1 MVSFP
6 PCKINLGLNILS
18 RRPDGFHDLETV
30 FYPIPWT
37 DVLEIIPSSKL
48 SFQSSGNII
57 PGREEDNLCLRAYQ
71 LLKDEFDIGPVQI
84 HLHKIIPTGAGLG
97 GGSAD
102 AAYALRILNE
112 IFELK
117 LSVQQLSSYASQL
130 GSDCAFFIHD
140 EPMHGS
146 GRGELLEKT
155 EVNLKGKFLVLIH
168 PGIHVATSLAF
179 AGVTPRLPAHRL
191 KESIQWPF
199 EKWKQ
204 NVENDFEKSVFKS
217 HPAIAD
223 LKAQLYAMGAAYASM
238 SGSGSSVFG
247 IFESEIKLPASLRN
261 MNHWSGFL

>member
-6 PCKINLGLNILS
+6 PCKINLGLSILS
-18 RRPDGFHDLETV
+18 RRADGFHDLETV

-48 SFQSSGNII
+48 SFQSSGNVI

-102 AAYALRILNE
+102 AAYTLRILNE
-112 IFELK
+112 IFTLK
-117 LSVQQLSSYASQL
+117 LSVKQLSRYASQL

-146 GRGELLEKT
+146 GRGELLEKI
-155 EVNLKGKFLVLIH
+155 EVNLRGKFLVVVN
-168 PGIHVATSLAF
+168 PGIHVATQQAF
-179 AGVTPRLPAHRL
+179 AGVTPGIPIHRL
-191 KESIQWPF
+191 REIIQGPV
-199 EKWKQ
+199 EKWRQ
-204 NVENDFEKSVFKS
+204 AVENDFENSVFKI
-217 HPAIAD
+217 HPTIAN
-223 LKAQLYAMGAAYASM
+223 LKQEMYSLGAVYASM

-247 IFESEIKLPASLRN
+247 IFESEVKLPASFKT
-261 MNHWSGFL
+261 MNQWSGFL

>member
-18 RRPDGFHDLETV
+18 KRPDGYHDLETV

-48 SFQSSGNII
+48 SFQSTGNAI
-57 PGREEDNLCLRAYQ
+57 PGREEDNLCLRAYH
-71 LLKDEFDIGPVQI
+71 LIKAEFDIAPVQI
-84 HLHKIIPTGAGLG
+84 HLHKIIPTGGGLG

-102 AAYALRILNE
+102 AAYTLRILNE

-117 LSVQQLSSYASQL
+117 LSVEQLSRYASQL

-155 EVNLKGKFLVLIH
+155 EANLKGKFFVLVN
-168 PGIHVATSLAF
+168 PGIHVATSHAF
-179 AGVTPRLPAHRL
+179 AGVTPGVPAHRL
-191 KESIQWPF
+191 KEIIQQPI
-199 EKWKQ
+199 EKWSQTLK
-204 NVENDFEKSVFKS
+204 NDFEQSVFINY
-217 HPAIAD
+217 PAIAD
-223 LKAQLYAMGAAYASM
+223 IKKQLYSMGAVYASM

-247 IFESEIKLPASLRN
+247 IFESEKKLPVSMAG

>member
-30 FYPIPWT
+30 FYPIPWS

-48 SFQSSGNII
+48 SFKSSGNVI

-71 LLKDEFDIGPVQI
+71 LLKDEFNIGPVQI

-102 AAYALRILNE
+102 AAYTLRLLNE
-112 IFELK
+112 IFVLK
-117 LSVQQLSSYASQL
+117 LSAEQLSHYASQL
-130 GSDCAFFIHD
+130 GSDCAFFIHN

-146 GRGELLEKT
+146 GRGEALEKI
-155 EVNLKGKFLVLIH
+155 EVNLKGKFFILVN
-168 PGIHVATSLAF
+168 PGIHVATSHAF
-179 AGVTPRLPAHRL
+179 AGVTPGLPVHRL
-191 KESIQWPF
+191 KEVIHWPI
-199 EKWKQ
+199 EKWKYTLK
-204 NVENDFEKSVFKS
+204 NDFEESVFKN
-217 HPAIAD
+217 HLAIEN
-223 LKAQLYAMGAAYASM
+223 LKEQLYSMGAVYASM

-247 IFESEIKLPASLRN
+247 IFESEVELPSSFKAL
-261 MNHWSGFL
+261 NHWSGFL